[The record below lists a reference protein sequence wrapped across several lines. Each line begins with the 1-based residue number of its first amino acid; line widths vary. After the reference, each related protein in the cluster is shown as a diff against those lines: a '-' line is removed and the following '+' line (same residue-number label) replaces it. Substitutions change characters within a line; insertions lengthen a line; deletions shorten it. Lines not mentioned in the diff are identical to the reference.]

1 MSAAE
6 ASYAS
11 GVSTAGAASGVST
24 AGAASG
30 VSTAGAASG
39 VSTAGAASGDST
51 AGAALRA
58 SRAADPNQSTAGAT
72 SGASRAAG
80 SSGGTAGA
88 SSSSRSAAA
97 AGGGS
102 NEPSRNVRS
111 RRPSAQNSLRTLY
124 TTPFGGKYHVDRN
137 CHGLRN
143 ASQVAVT
150 PRCPRC
156 GPQSEIPRWE
166 LYAIGHGY
174 ELHVSY
180 EHCKDY
186 GSNRPLRRITPC
198 AICCSDA
205 DMYT

>member
-1 MSAAE
+1 MWLAVLSYFHRVTLVRSQTNVVPRPSFLFHAHPEDQRQQRDTAQLPRRREDAGTMPSA
-6 ASYAS
+6 
-11 GVSTAGAASGVST
+11 GTAGA
-24 AGAASG
+24 
-30 VSTAGAASG
+30 
-39 VSTAGAASGDST
+39 
-51 AGAALRA
+51 
-58 SRAADPNQSTAGAT
+58 
-72 SGASRAAG
+72 
-80 SSGGTAGA
+80 SSVAGTAGA

-124 TTPFGGKYHVDRN
+124 TTPFGGKCHVDRN

-180 EHCKDY
+180 EHCRDY